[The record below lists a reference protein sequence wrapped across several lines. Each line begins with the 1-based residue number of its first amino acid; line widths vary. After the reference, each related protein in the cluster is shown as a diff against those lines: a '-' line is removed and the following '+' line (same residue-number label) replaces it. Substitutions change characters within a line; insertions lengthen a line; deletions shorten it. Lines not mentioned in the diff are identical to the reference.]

1 MPKKKKEKK
10 KNNKHRSGNLVG
22 SICHKRI
29 SLSLYKEMFDVDR
42 KECFVALKEKFGS
55 DSWKDNSEIK
65 E

>member
-1 MPKKKKEKK
+1 MPKKKKEK

-22 SICHKRI
+22 SICQKG